1 MQKCQSICYSGAY
14 ISMADT
20 EIEDKQLIVAPAVD
34 ANHSICS
41 NCKAPLNGPYCA
53 QCGQN
58 SESTIKYFWLV
69 ILHLLDDIFSFDSRA
84 SRTLWPLVTRPG
96 FLTSEYI
103 LGRRVHYVPP
113 LRLYFFISIIFFIT
127 LKFFAL
133 SENSNLININN
144 DADTISKVTTYIS
157 KLEQQRDLLLIEE
170 NQDQSKALLLVKQE
184 LEKFTLYETNLSN
197 ESNKILKAITG
208 ELVTLELR
216 RFNSR
221 QALNAAD
228 QEQYNNLTQQL
239 VKVSN
244 GEKVNLLSI
253 GNSSDG
259 TVSLPFLTAKK
270 NVILNDIAMQ
280 LEEKASNTLQGDT
293 GPLLE
298 QVINKLPQLMFV
310 LLPLFAA
317 LLKIMYFFSKR
328 LYMEHLTVALHSH
341 SFVFVIML
349 LLQLTEMLQNQIP
362 NNWQWANT
370 SLNIA
375 SNCLLAWIPIYLF
388 ILQKRIYKQGYILTA
403 VKYTVVGIVY
413 TVLISVTGLAAF
425 FWGLM
430 NI

>member
-1 MQKCQSICYSGAY
+1 
-14 ISMADT
+14 
-20 EIEDKQLIVAPAVD
+20 
-34 ANHSICS
+34 
-41 NCKAPLNGPYCA
+41 
-53 QCGQN
+53 
-58 SESTIKYFWLV
+58 
-69 ILHLLDDIFSFDSRA
+69 
-84 SRTLWPLVTRPG
+84 
-96 FLTSEYI
+96 
-103 LGRRVHYVPP
+103 
-113 LRLYFFISIIFFIT
+113 

>member
-1 MQKCQSICYSGAY
+1 M
-14 ISMADT
+14 
-20 EIEDKQLIVAPAVD
+20 
-34 ANHSICS
+34 
-41 NCKAPLNGPYCA
+41 
-53 QCGQN
+53 
-58 SESTIKYFWLV
+58 
-69 ILHLLDDIFSFDSRA
+69 LD
-84 SRTLWPLVTRPG
+84 
-96 FLTSEYI
+96 
-103 LGRRVHYVPP
+103 
-113 LRLYFFISIIFFIT
+113 
-127 LKFFAL
+127 
-133 SENSNLININN
+133 
-144 DADTISKVTTYIS
+144 
-157 KLEQQRDLLLIEE
+157 
-170 NQDQSKALLLVKQE
+170 
-184 LEKFTLYETNLSN
+184 
-197 ESNKILKAITG
+197 
-208 ELVTLELR
+208 LR

-221 QALNAAD
+221 QPLNAAE
-228 QEQYNNLTQQL
+228 QEQYNNLTRQL

-244 GEKVNLLSI
+244 GEKVNLFSI

-259 TVSLPFLTAKK
+259 TVSLPFLTAKQ

-280 LEEKASNTLQGDT
+280 LEEKASNSLQGDT

-317 LLKIMYFFSKR
+317 VLKLMYFFSKR

-388 ILQKRIYKQGYILTA
+388 ILQKRVYKQGYILTA

-413 TVLISVTGLAAF
+413 TVFISITGLAAF